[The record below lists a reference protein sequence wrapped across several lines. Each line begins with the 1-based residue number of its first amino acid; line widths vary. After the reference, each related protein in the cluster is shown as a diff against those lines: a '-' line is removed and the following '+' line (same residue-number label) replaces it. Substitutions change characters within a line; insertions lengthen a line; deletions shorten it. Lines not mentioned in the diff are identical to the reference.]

1 MVKFEQSWT
10 NPWWLLKQI
19 IKKLHIKVINNIQN
33 HIHDVV
39 AIETNVV
46 IMPFGVI
53 LTYAI
58 VLNSPIKTKQS
69 NDN

>member
-1 MVKFEQSWT
+1 M
-10 NPWWLLKQI
+10 
-19 IKKLHIKVINNIQN
+19 KVINDIQN

-46 IMPFGVI
+46 VLPFGVI
-53 LTYAI
+53 LAYAI
-58 VLNSPIKTKQS
+58 VPNSPIKAKWS

>member
-1 MVKFEQSWT
+1 MNDT
-10 NPWWLLKQI
+10 
-19 IKKLHIKVINNIQN
+19 QN

-46 IMPFGVI
+46 ILPFGTVI
-53 LTYAI
+53 SYAI
-58 VLNSPIKTKQS
+58 VMNSPIKAKWS